1 MMQNRFL
8 IAALALTWLVLPLV
22 VPRGA
27 VDLLV
32 FAAIYAIAG
41 IGVGIA
47 LGYGGI
53 INLAQ
58 AVFYGIG
65 AFSVAI
71 VTTRWGWP
79 SLAGFP
85 VALLISGLLGWLV
98 GWPVLRLHGYFLAL
112 ATLALSLMGSA
123 LFLEWD
129 GLTGGTLGL
138 GGIPPLGLF
147 GWELNQPVQFYY
159 LAWGIAF
166 ACVFLAHNLV
176 TARPGLAMRAMRS
189 SPDGARALGITIH
202 GLRVRVFVVSAL
214 AGSLAGAL
222 FASYAS
228 FVSVQSF
235 TVDRSVSFL
244 LVPVVGGARS
254 PWGAVLGA
262 LFVVFAPEAM
272 SGLGDVHQVL
282 FGLALVAVVIAVP
295 DGIAGMIRMAL
306 KGLGTARPSK
316 SVGAAPASAP
326 ATRAAE
332 VTS

>member
-1 MMQNRFL
+1 MMKKPL
-8 IAALALTWLVLPLV
+8 SIAVLLAVMLALPLV

-41 IGVGIA
+41 VGVGIA

-85 VALLISGLLGWLV
+85 VALLLAAAVAWALGW
-98 GWPVLRLHGYFLAL
+98 PILRLHGYFLAL

-138 GGIPPLGLF
+138 GGIPPLAAF
-147 GWELNQPVQFYY
+147 GAEIGSPVQFYY
-159 LAWGIAF
+159 RAWGIA
-166 ACVFLAHNLV
+166 ALCVFFAHNLV
-176 TARPGLAMRAMRS
+176 GARPGLAMRAMRS
-189 SPDGARALGITIH
+189 SPDAARALGITIH
-202 GLRVRVFVVSAL
+202 GLRVRVFVLSAL

-235 TVDRSVSFL
+235 TVERSVSFL

-254 PWGAVLGA
+254 PFGAVLGA

-282 FGLALVAVVIAVP
+282 FGLSLVAVVIAVP
-295 DGIAGMIRMAL
+295 DGIAGLLRRLLSRPQAVQTKAKAATL
-306 KGLGTARPSK
+306 PHGTGEVAR
-316 SVGAAPASAP
+316 
-326 ATRAAE
+326 
-332 VTS
+332 

>member
-1 MMQNRFL
+1 MMKKHL
-8 IAALALTWLVLPLV
+8 SYAAVAAIALALPLV

-85 VALLISGLLGWLV
+85 VALLLAGAVAWVLGW
-98 GWPVLRLHGYFLAL
+98 PILRLHGYFLAL

-138 GGIPPLGLF
+138 GGIPPLAAF
-147 GWELNQPVQFYY
+147 GFEVSQPVQFYY
-159 LAWGIAF
+159 LAWGIVAL
-166 ACVFLAHNLV
+166 CVFFAHNLV
-176 TARPGLAMRAMRS
+176 GARPGLAMRAMRS
-189 SPDGARALGITIH
+189 SPDAARALGITIH
-202 GLRVRVFVVSAL
+202 GLRVRVFVLSAF

-235 TVDRSVSFL
+235 TVERSVSFL

-254 PWGAVLGA
+254 PFGAVLGA

-282 FGLALVAVVIAVP
+282 FGLSLVAVVIAVP
-295 DGIAGMIRMAL
+295 DGIAGLLQRLFSRRPA
-306 KGLGTARPSK
+306 ARP
-316 SVGAAPASAP
+316 
-326 ATRAAE
+326 R
-332 VTS
+332 VTSAKLPAGAGEVAR